1 MVRIERLQGENHS
14 ISAMFHR
21 KFMCGKMTVV
31 GCPKLGLV
39 DYSEKLQEILHT
51 NDIYSYSYDEISVCG
66 ETIVVR

>member
-51 NDIYSYSYDEISVCG
+51 NDIKFI
-66 ETIVVR
+66 TIIRMEVSCDNGL

>member
-1 MVRIERLQGENHS
+1 
-14 ISAMFHR
+14 
-21 KFMCGKMTVV
+21 MCGKMTVV
-31 GCPKLGLV
+31 GCPKLDLV